1 MLAIIVGGGR
11 GGSYLARDLQAQ
23 GYRVKLADRRPDV
36 VAKLR
41 QEIEGEV
48 VCGDGSSPE
57 ILTQL
62 GTDKAQLVVALTRN
76 DEDNL
81 VVCRLA
87 KHHFHVPRVI
97 ARVSNPR
104 NEWLYTKAWGVDV
117 AISQTHLTA
126 KVIEEEIG
134 LGDLITLLKLNRGE
148 AALVEVRL
156 HDTSPCRGKAIRDIS
171 LPPDAVIATIIRK
184 GKLVIPR
191 GDTTLE
197 AEDEVLAVCTVA
209 TEKLLKDALVGPT
222 SPDYSRKSHE

>member
-1 MLAIIVGGGR
+1 MLAVIIGGGR
-11 GGSYLARDLQAQ
+11 GGSYLARDLQGQ
-23 GYRVKLADRRPDV
+23 GYQVKVVDRRPEV

-41 QEIEGEV
+41 QEIGGDV
-48 VCGDGSSPE
+48 ICGDGCSPQ
-57 ILTQL
+57 ILEQI
-62 GTDKAQLVVALTRN
+62 GTAKADLIVALTHN

-97 ARVSNPR
+97 ARVNNPL

-117 AISQTHLTA
+117 AISQVHLTS

-134 LGDLITLLKLNRGE
+134 MGELVTLLKLNRGA
-148 AALVEVRL
+148 AALVEVTL
-156 HDTSPCRGKAIRDIS
+156 PETSPCQGKAIRELAFPSDT
-171 LPPDAVIATIIRK
+171 VIVSVIRG

-197 AEDEVLAVCTVA
+197 AGDEILAVSTVA
-209 TEKLLKDALVGPT
+209 AEKSLKELLVGL
-222 SPDYSRKSHE
+222 S

>member
-1 MLAIIVGGGR
+1 MLAVIIGGGR
-11 GGSYLARDLQAQ
+11 GGSYLARDLQNQ
-23 GYRVKLADRRPDV
+23 GYQVKVVDRRPEV

-41 QEIEGEV
+41 QEIGGDV
-48 VCGDGSSPE
+48 VCGDGCSPE
-57 ILTQL
+57 ILEQI
-62 GTDKAQLVVALTRN
+62 GTAKADLVVALTHN

-97 ARVSNPR
+97 ARVNNPL

-117 AISQTHLTA
+117 AISQVHLTS

-134 LGDLITLLKLNRGE
+134 MGELVTLLKLNRGA
-148 AALVEVRL
+148 AALVEVTL
-156 HDTSPCRGKAIRDIS
+156 PETSPCRGRAIRELAFPSDT
-171 LPPDAVIATIIRK
+171 VIVSVIRG

-197 AEDEVLAVCTVA
+197 AGDEILAVSTVA
-209 TEKLLKDALVGPT
+209 AEKSLKEVLVGPA
-222 SPDYSRKSHE
+222 

>member
-1 MLAIIVGGGR
+1 MLAVIVGGGR
-11 GGSYLARDLQAQ
+11 GGSYLAQDLQSQ
-23 GYRVKLADRRPDV
+23 GYQVKVVDRRPEV

-41 QEIEGEV
+41 QEIQGDV
-48 VCGDGSSPE
+48 ICGDGSSPAVLE
-57 ILTQL
+57 QI
-62 GTDKAQLVVALTRN
+62 GIAQAHLVVALTRN

-117 AISQTHLTA
+117 AISQVHLTS

-134 LGDLITLLKLNRGE
+134 LGELVTLLKLNRGE
-148 AALVEVRL
+148 AALVDLRL
-156 HDTSPCRGKAIRDIS
+156 PETSPCRGKAIRDLN
-171 LPPDAVIATIIRK
+171 LPADTVIVSVIRE

-191 GDTTLE
+191 GDTQLQPG
-197 AEDEVLAVCTVA
+197 DEILAVSAVTA
-209 TEKLLKDALVGPT
+209 EKSLKETLIGPT
-222 SPDYSRKSHE
+222 T